1 LDLASR
7 DQAQAS
13 LNKVVGRGLL
23 KVIRAKRT
31 LKGRF
36 IVAVTCGADGH

>member
-1 LDLASR
+1 
-7 DQAQAS
+7 
-13 LNKVVGRGLL
+13 LL

-36 IVAVTCGADGH
+36 IVAVANGADGH